1 MECRETMNSLSDYLD
16 GDLWMTDDELQ
27 AIEDHLVA
35 CPACQSVK
43 QELTELKAAARELPV
58 HTPPRAMWARIV
70 NAIEADVPAAER
82 PTREELP
89 PLRWWERLLERKFT
103 FSLPQLAGASALTVA
118 LVLFG
123 IFGVSRL
130 NPGALNI
137 SGVQTALLPDEDEIK
152 AGLERKLAAINA
164 RKANWDAQARADFD
178 QQLTKIEE
186 SLTHCRALLQ
196 ENPNDKVHQQ
206 MVRNLYQEKRQLL
219 EDVERLKW

>member
-130 NPGALNI
+130 NPG
-137 SGVQTALLPDEDEIK
+137 D
-152 AGLERKLAAINA
+152 RK
-164 RKANWDAQARADFD
+164 
-178 QQLTKIEE
+178 
-186 SLTHCRALLQ
+186 S
-196 ENPNDKVHQQ
+196 V
-206 MVRNLYQEKRQLL
+206 V
-219 EDVERLKW
+219 